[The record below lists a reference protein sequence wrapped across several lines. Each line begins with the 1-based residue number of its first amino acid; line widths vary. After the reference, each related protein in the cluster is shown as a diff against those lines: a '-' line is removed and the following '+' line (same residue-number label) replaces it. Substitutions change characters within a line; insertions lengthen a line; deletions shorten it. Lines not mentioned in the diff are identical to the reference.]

1 MSWWRRYCPPVGDR
15 CEAPGLR
22 SFKHPGCDSE
32 LHSHLS
38 RRLRGRRERAGPPE
52 SADPL
57 LDLLDALD
65 AVNPFAPPSSGTDP
79 PLSGWLAQ
87 PLEKWPD
94 FSSAEAM
101 DGDAHITERLL
112 LRSSGTI
119 WNLPST
125 TISG

>member
-1 MSWWRRYCPPVGDR
+1 M
-15 CEAPGLR
+15 
-22 SFKHPGCDSE
+22 
-32 LHSHLS
+32 S
-38 RRLRGRRERAGPPE
+38 RRLRGRRERAGLPE

-65 AVNPFAPPSSGTDP
+65 AVNNSHPPPQGRTH

-101 DGDAHITERLL
+101 DGDAHIAERLL
-112 LRSSGTI
+112 LRSSGYHTGI
-119 WNLPST
+119 VPST
-125 TISG
+125 SISG